1 MADNVTVSNAPTSSN
16 PDIPVRSVEKGGEQ
30 SQVVVIDYGGAGTED
45 LSVPDFATQ
54 ATLQQIANSTASGA
68 ASTDILGV
76 TSVGARTNQVELAF
90 DTAFD
95 TDVISNSATGGAS
108 ATISNGHALYASGTS
123 TTAQVSGVSV
133 QTVKYRPGNEQYVYF
148 TAAFTT
154 PTSANR
160 VQRIGLFD
168 ANNGFFIGYEGLTFG
183 ATKRSG
189 GSDTQVA
196 YASFNGDPLDGS
208 ASSNFKR
215 AGTPE
220 AIDFTKSNLFRS
232 RWAWLGSAPVQY
244 EVFSP
249 DGSWVVFHT
258 LRFPNLQLNPSIESP
273 NLPITIQV
281 TKTSADATNLILYT
295 ACVAGGT
302 TTNLEKLTTAL
313 TDDTL
318 AALNRSVIAGRSSTG
333 GGTYYN
339 VKVTPSGS
347 LLTAIGDI
355 GDVAGQETMANS
367 LPVVIASDQSA
378 VPITDN
384 GGSITVDGT
393 VAATQSGTWNIN
405 NISGTVSLPTG
416 AATEATLSTLNTKV
430 NNTGASAQQV
440 QGNTAAGAAL
450 AGNVM
455 PIASKELLSGLQKQ
469 PTLFETGG
477 VVYQVALTPD
487 ASFNFVSYTASGEQY
502 VFPASTNNTKANAR
516 YLTVDTSGHLYTK
529 TQSLNTALTAINT
542 TYDNVTTTA
551 TSANIDCSGY
561 KEAAVSFTLTKA
573 NAPTDITFEVEC
585 SLDGTNYAK
594 HTNGPLSSWV
604 YDDTAV
610 GASGISRCLVFPICY
625 AFVRVFVLATGT
637 TATNTFTIANANLY
651 LRN

>member
-1 MADNVTVSNAPTSSN
+1 VADNVTVSNAPTSVN

-30 SQVVVIDYGGAGTED
+30 SQVVVIDYGGAGAED

-68 ASTDILGV
+68 ASADILGV
-76 TSVGARTNQVELAF
+76 TNIGTRTNQVELAF
-90 DTAFD
+90 DTSFD
-95 TDVISNSATGGAS
+95 TDVITNSATGGAS

-123 TTAQVSGVSV
+123 TTAQVSGVSI
-133 QTVKYRPGNEQYVYF
+133 QTVKYRPGNEQYVKF

-154 PTSANR
+154 PTSANS

-168 ANNGFFIGYEGLTFG
+168 ANNGFFIGYEGLTFN
-183 ATKRSG
+183 ATRRSG
-189 GSDTQVA
+189 GSDTGVA

-208 ASSNFKR
+208 SGSAFTR

-220 AIDFTKSNLFRS
+220 AIDFTKSNLFRI

-258 LRFPNLQLNPSIESP
+258 LRFPNLQLDPSILSP

-302 TTNLEKLTTAL
+302 TTSLEKITTAL

-318 AALNRSVIAGRSSTG
+318 ATLNRSVIAGRSSSG

-347 LLTAIGDI
+347 ILTAIGDI

-367 LPVVIASDQSA
+367 LPVVIASDQTA
-378 VPITDN
+378 VPISDD

-393 VAATQSGTWNIN
+393 VAATQSGTWNMN
-405 NISGTVSLPTG
+405 DV
-416 AATEATLSTLNTKV
+416 
-430 NNTGASAQQV
+430 
-440 QGNTAAGAAL
+440 
-450 AGNVM
+450 
-455 PIASKELLSGLQKQ
+455 
-469 PTLFETGG
+469 
-477 VVYQVALTPD
+477 
-487 ASFNFVSYTASGEQY
+487 
-502 VFPASTNNTKANAR
+502 
-516 YLTVDTSGHLYTK
+516 

-551 TSANIDCSGY
+551 TSASIDCSGY
-561 KEAAVSFTLTKA
+561 REAAVSFTLTKA
-573 NAPTDITFEVEC
+573 NTPTDITFEVEC

-594 HTNGPLSSWV
+594 HTNGPLSSWI

-610 GASGISRCLVFPICY
+610 GATGISRCLVFPICY
-625 AFVRVFVLATGT
+625 NQVRVFVRATGT